1 MDMAFKKWMIFLW
14 LIVLCLF
21 AYVWFYLRS
30 ESYEEAYIIEQSH
43 QTYIEDSNAYHTFA
57 GEAIHFTHEKTYQLF
72 FKELESKAN
81 NKSSTRLMLSEAAL
95 WLPLFEEILV
105 KNNIPKDFKY
115 IPIVESNL
123 QNSISKK
130 GAVGYW
136 QFTKNTAIDLGLEV
150 NDEVDQRLD
159 PLKSSYAAVRL
170 LKRAYKVFD
179 SWILVA
185 VAYNRGIQ
193 GLEKAMK
200 KQDANYFHEL
210 SMNKETASYIYKLI
224 AIKHLYENKNDYG
237 FKNKKRFKAPTKK
250 IKVTTSI
257 TSLTEFAQ
265 LHGVTLQQLKT
276 ANPWLIANALTI
288 KKENDFYILE
298 IPLKK

>member
-1 MDMAFKKWMIFLW
+1 MAFKKWIVFLW
-14 LIVLCLF
+14 LIALCIF
-21 AYVWFYLRS
+21 AYAWFYIKT
-30 ESYEEAYIIEQSH
+30 ESYEDAYIIEQSH
-43 QTYIEDSNAYHTFA
+43 QSYIEDSNAFHTFA

-72 FKELESKAN
+72 YKELKSKAN
-81 NKSSTRLMLSEAAL
+81 NKSSTRYMLSEAAL

-105 KNNIPKDFKY
+105 KNKIPKDFKY

-123 QNSISKK
+123 QNSVSKR

-159 PLKSSYAAVRL
+159 PLMSSYAAVRL

-200 KQDANYFHEL
+200 SQEASYFHEL
-210 SMNKETASYIYKLI
+210 SMNKETASYVYKLI
-224 AIKHLYENKNDYG
+224 AVKHLYENKNDYG
-237 FKNKKRFKAPTKK
+237 FQNKRRYKAPVRK
-250 IKVTTSI
+250 IKVTASI
-257 TSLTEFAQ
+257 PSLMEFAK
-265 LHGVTLQQLKT
+265 LQGISLEQLKT
-276 ANPWLIANALTI
+276 ANPWLIANSLTI